1 MICLGLWFSAGHMI
15 YNGVESTQ
23 ASEWYDVA
31 PGASIVYSYLLFL
44 VSRSCLT
51 VCDAMDSSPPGSS
64 VHGTL
69 QAGILE
75 WVAVTEYA
83 LSKYVCACM
92 HIRLWFSCL
101 TVAAFEI
108 QFNLFI

>member
-1 MICLGLWFSAGHMI
+1 MVGLK
-15 YNGVESTQ
+15 VT
-23 ASEWYDVA
+23 
-31 PGASIVYSYLLFL
+31 LFL
-44 VSRSCLT
+44 FLFHTHIAKLSVNMLAAYLCLT
-51 VCDAMDSSPPGSS
+51 FCDLMNCSPPDSS